1 MRLSEFAAAKMPPG
15 ARLAAWA
22 VRWIE
27 PEAFRGPN
35 SPVNRAKDE
44 LTVELRGTAPGATL
58 IFAEGDPRALD
69 LLDEAPGSLRAAA
82 TGGRVIVGIAYETER
97 G

>member
-1 MRLSEFAAAKMPPG
+1 MRLSEFAVAKTPPG

-22 VRWIE
+22 VRWIGR
-27 PEAFRGPN
+27 EAFYGSS
-35 SPVNRAKDE
+35 SPVVRAKDE

-69 LLDEAPGSLRAAA
+69 LLDDAPESVRQAE
-82 TGGRVIVGIAYETER
+82 TGGRVIVGIAYEAER
-97 G
+97 A